1 VSGAVHSGKGQ
12 LGVLPLGEVASHLL
26 VHSVG
31 LPGTTRHLVA
41 KIPDPVLQQ
50 HNAREKTSQQ
60 QQQQQQ
66 QEEECVSYLSSNGG
80 THVVIVTRE
89 YQDVESEAP
98 IDEVVVVRSH
108 VVVSVARIVAVQQL
122 MSQRVSPSQ
131 VCDVS
136 KNHSHRIV
144 VLQSAHTMFLLT

>member
-60 QQQQQQ
+60 QQ
-66 QEEECVSYLSSNGG
+66 EEECVSYLSSNGG

-108 VVVSVARIVAVQQL
+108 VVVSVTRIVAVQQS
-122 MSQRVSPSQ
+122 MSQRVSPS
-131 VCDVS
+131 
-136 KNHSHRIV
+136 
-144 VLQSAHTMFLLT
+144 